1 MMDRQDNVLI
11 FDCDVTYGSSGA
23 PVFSHLNGWGRVV
36 SVVSGMTTINGKKV
50 ALGMYLPPLIPDLK
64 FELRSTS
71 YTPSVTASPK
81 VRRIGV
87 GKTRNDTG
95 AKFTKLSGS

>member
-1 MMDRQDNVLI
+1 MLI

-23 PVFSHLNGWGRVV
+23 PVFPTSNGRGRVV

-50 ALGMYLPPLIPDLK
+50 ALGMYLSPLIADLK
-64 FELRSTS
+64 LELRSTS

-95 AKFTKLSGS
+95 AKFIKLSGS